1 MEVDINLLVDNNL
14 TPDEYVFLYYLVKGQ
29 IYSVN
34 LITDYEKM
42 EKAGFIKQGE
52 RIYIRKKGA
61 DLINNKKSVV
71 AKSSSNDTLG
81 TLVSSWIDQWRD
93 LFPKGIKTAG
103 YAIRGTRGGCVKK
116 MKKFI
121 KEHKNVTKEQ
131 IFKATELYVEEK
143 RRVRYAYMRIADY
156 FIEKDGGS
164 LLENYIEQLDND
176 ETTSD
181 QRVNMLTDDI

>member
-14 TPDEYVFLYYLVKGQ
+14 TPDEYVFLYYLDKGQ

-42 EKAGFIKQGE
+42 EKAGFIKIGD
-52 RIYIRKKGA
+52 RIYIRKRGS
-61 DLINNKKSVV
+61 DLVNNKKSTVV
-71 AKSSSNDTLG
+71 KSSSTDTIP
-81 TLVSSWIDQWRD
+81 TWIDEWRD

-103 YAIRGTRGGCVKK
+103 YAIRGTRGGCIKK
-116 MKKFI
+116 MRKFI
-121 KEHKNVTKEQ
+121 REHKKVPKDQ
-131 IFKATELYVEEK
+131 IFKATKLYVEEK
-143 RRVRYAYMRIADY
+143 KRVRYAYMRIADY

-164 LLENYIEQLDND
+164 LLENYIEQLDSN

-181 QRVNMLTDDI
+181 QRVNTLTDDI